1 MKLYVIFLILIF
13 LLMSIRVVHD
23 QFVKKSKKKS
33 ILVLGDSHSRVFKHI
48 NEKRLMPDVKFDCLT
63 INGVTAQGICN
74 PNSKTNA
81 NADFKKKL
89 SEKKHDGVMIMVGEV
104 DCGFTM
110 WYRKDKYNT
119 SIKEQLDNAVS
130 KLFEFIDNEIRTK
143 YDAEQITVIGAN
155 LPALFDHIIPIQKIR
170 REFNGHGTLK
180 ERTRLTLMYNDSL
193 KNESIKRRYK
203 YIDIVKETMDP
214 TTQVVD
220 KQYLRPNERD
230 HHLSEAKTAL
240 LWKNAIIR
248 SSQFKVHT

>member
-1 MKLYVIFLILIF
+1 MKLYLIFLILIF
-13 LLMSIRVVHD
+13 LLMSIRVFY
-23 QFVKKSKKKS
+23 QFVTKSKKKS
-33 ILVLGDSHSRVFKHI
+33 ILVLGDSHTRVFQHI
-48 NEKRLMPDVKFDCLT
+48 NKKRLMPDIKFDCLT

-81 NADFKKKL
+81 NTDFKKKL
-89 SEKKHDGVMIMVGEV
+89 SEKKHDEVMIMVGEV

-143 YDAEQITVIGAN
+143 YDAKQITVIGAN
-155 LPALFDHIIPIQKIR
+155 LPTLFDHITPQQKVR

-180 ERTRLTLMYNDSL
+180 ERTKLTLMYNDSL

-203 YIDIVKETMDP
+203 YIDIVKETMNQA
-214 TTQVVD
+214 TQVVD

-230 HHLSEAKTAL
+230 HHLSEDKTAL
-240 LWKNAIIR
+240 FWKNAIIR
-248 SSQFKVHT
+248 SSQFTVHT